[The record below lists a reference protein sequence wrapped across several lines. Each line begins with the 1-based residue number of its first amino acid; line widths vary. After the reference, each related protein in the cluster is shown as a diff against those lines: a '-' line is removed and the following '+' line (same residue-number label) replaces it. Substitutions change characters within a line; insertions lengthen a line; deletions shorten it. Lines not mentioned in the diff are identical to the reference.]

1 MQASVNNIHPVS
13 RINEQKG
20 SEDMFVMYNADTM
33 KVPVRVWLKE
43 EKDLEKGGMEQAYH
57 LSRLPFLHK
66 WVSLMPDTHTGMG
79 MPI

>member
-1 MQASVNNIHPVS
+1 MQASVNNTHPVF

-43 EKDLEKGGMEQAYH
+43 EKDLEKGVWNRHIIYPVF
-57 LSRLPFLHK
+57 PFCIN
-66 WVSLMPDTHTGMG
+66 G
-79 MPI
+79 